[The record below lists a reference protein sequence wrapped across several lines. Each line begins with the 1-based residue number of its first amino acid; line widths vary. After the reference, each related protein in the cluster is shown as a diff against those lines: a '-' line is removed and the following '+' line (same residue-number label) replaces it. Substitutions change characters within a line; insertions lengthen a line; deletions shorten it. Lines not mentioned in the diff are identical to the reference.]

1 MLFPKAGVDATKG
14 LIPGVNFAEWCKL
27 IGRKPVYA
35 LWLLFPIVN
44 IFIFT
49 GMAVDLVRSFGKL
62 EFKHTAAA
70 VIYAPAIF
78 YKLAT
83 NPNDKYIGPTLVKEA
98 EYAQS
103 LDDARAAKDAYKLKQ
118 LEEKNPYKKISP

>member
-1 MLFPKAGVDATKG
+1 MGILIFLAISYVLLSVSLYMLFPKAGVDATKG

-70 VIYAPAIF
+70 VIMHLLYS
-78 YKLAT
+78 T
-83 NPNDKYIGPTLVKEA
+83 NLPLILMINTLDLPWSEK
-98 EYAQS
+98 QS
-103 LDDARAAKDAYKLKQ
+103 MHKV
-118 LEEKNPYKKISP
+118 